1 MLIEM
6 TRRTIADVPPDT
18 SYATTVGAGR
28 FLWIGIFI
36 VSALLSAS
44 FAVATLWVRER
55 EESHR
60 LHEVERAIAIAEA
73 HVVDVVARTESVF
86 DGIDRYLAGVP
97 LSRLSD
103 ADLRRVEDAFASGA
117 PPGSSLGFWLP
128 DGSGRLG
135 NAGLDAGDRDYFRIA
150 VGRPGPDEEPEHY
163 ATEKGSVI
171 GTPTRSPATG
181 RWTLPLSRLARDG
194 DGNPSGVVVVGI
206 PMETFAALHDGLR
219 ADKDD
224 LFALWRHDRTMLVR
238 SPFRDDMTARRFA
251 DAPVW
256 KIYPAS
262 PGGVYEAPTVTDG
275 VKRLVTYKGLP
286 PLPLLYVYAIDRRDI
301 SWGAA
306 LTYWPLLALGAGA
319 ILAAAGYAALSIRYL
334 GRLKSALYQLRALH
348 DNATDIAEA
357 RGRFIGT
364 MNHELRTPLNAVIG
378 FAEVLGTQ
386 MYGPLGNPKY
396 LEYVND
402 IAASGRHL
410 LALIDDIMDLS
421 AIDQGA
427 RQLGS
432 EDVDLV
438 ETLGDVVK
446 FTEATR
452 RRRGIRLSVGGGLP
466 TVTGDGRAVRQIVLN
481 LVTNAIKFSP
491 DGAEVTCVGCGDPGD
506 GTAGLKIV
514 DRGIGI
520 EPEDLGKVGTA
531 FFRTQSA
538 IQKAIPGTGL
548 GLSIAFVLAKKM
560 DGSLTIE
567 SSVGSGTTATLL
579 LPVRP

>member
-1 MLIEM
+1 
-6 TRRTIADVPPDT
+6 
-18 SYATTVGAGR
+18 
-28 FLWIGIFI
+28 
-36 VSALLSAS
+36 
-44 FAVATLWVRER
+44 
-55 EESHR
+55 
-60 LHEVERAIAIAEA
+60 
-73 HVVDVVARTESVF
+73 
-86 DGIDRYLAGVP
+86 
-97 LSRLSD
+97 
-103 ADLRRVEDAFASGA
+103 
-117 PPGSSLGFWLP
+117 
-128 DGSGRLG
+128 
-135 NAGLDAGDRDYFRIA
+135 
-150 VGRPGPDEEPEHY
+150 
-163 ATEKGSVI
+163 
-171 GTPTRSPATG
+171 
-181 RWTLPLSRLARDG
+181 
-194 DGNPSGVVVVGI
+194 
-206 PMETFAALHDGLR
+206 
-219 ADKDD
+219 
-224 LFALWRHDRTMLVR
+224 
-238 SPFRDDMTARRFA
+238 
-251 DAPVW
+251 
-256 KIYPAS
+256 
-262 PGGVYEAPTVTDG
+262 
-275 VKRLVTYKGLP
+275 
-286 PLPLLYVYAIDRRDI
+286 
-301 SWGAA
+301 
-306 LTYWPLLALGAGA
+306 
-319 ILAAAGYAALSIRYL
+319 
-334 GRLKSALYQLRALH
+334 
-348 DNATDIAEA
+348 
-357 RGRFIGT
+357 
-364 MNHELRTPLNAVIG
+364 
-378 FAEVLGTQ
+378 
-386 MYGPLGNPKY
+386 
-396 LEYVND
+396 VND

-560 DGSLTIE
+560 DGNLTIE